1 MLFRPI
7 FCCFKNHQPN
17 CAAFTGL
24 GASVLSVAF
33 LIWGLVNIGFKRKEI
48 EVLYIVAFVLSILII
63 IGFITLIV
71 FLNIR
76 ITQVN
81 KAINSVGRI
90 FCLIILIIC
99 AITFTFILVSFIF
112 LLIDYI
118 KLNSDLKKSSYPSND
133 GLWTLDVVNRNNKIS
148 NREWAAII
156 IPSIISIIC
165 IIIMAFVT
173 SFLYKVFKERMITQP
188 SNIQDNNTQNSTSI
202 FPNVSNQNILT
213 NNNNVTIPKNGNNE
227 VYPVPIQESQAN
239 LKNK

>member
-1 MLFRPI
+1 MVFRPI

-33 LIWGLVNIGFKRKEI
+33 LIWGLVDIGFKRKEI

-99 AITFTFILVSFIF
+99 AITFTLFF
-112 LLIDYI
+112 
-118 KLNSDLKKSSYPSND
+118 
-133 GLWTLDVVNRNNKIS
+133 
-148 NREWAAII
+148 A
-156 IPSIISIIC
+156 
-165 IIIMAFVT
+165 
-173 SFLYKVFKERMITQP
+173 
-188 SNIQDNNTQNSTSI
+188 
-202 FPNVSNQNILT
+202 
-213 NNNNVTIPKNGNNE
+213 
-227 VYPVPIQESQAN
+227 
-239 LKNK
+239 